1 MIVLNL
7 ACAAGHHFEGWFAS
21 TDAYERQAGEGLVS
35 CPSCG
40 DGTITRLPA
49 GPHLVRAARPVA
61 APTRGDAMAALQA
74 LQALIDKAENVGG
87 QFPEEA
93 RRIHYRESPARSIR
107 GTASAQDT
115 LELLEEGIAVL
126 PLPLP
131 PKDES
136 LN

>member
-21 TDAYERQAGEGLVS
+21 AEAYERQAGEGLVN

-49 GPHLVRAARPVA
+49 GPHLVRASRPAPVA
-61 APTRGDAMAALQA
+61 TQADAAAALQA
-74 LQALIDKAENVGG
+74 LQALIDGAENVGS

-115 LELLEEGIAVL
+115 LDLLEEGIAVV
-126 PLPLP
+126 PLLLP
-131 PKDES
+131 PKDEP